1 MSDFPGNSFAGKG
14 EPDPSENSPEE
25 KNIEQVTSAPAKTR
39 KPGLGKKFKTV
50 FFGGDA
56 KTAGN
61 YVIFDVLVPAAK
73 DTIVEAGSQ
82 MIERFVFG
90 ESRRGGRRGVTR
102 PEAGPTG
109 YVSYNRYA
117 MGGPQREEPR
127 SISRRARAQHDFDE
141 IILNSR
147 QEAEDVIERLFDIVS
162 RYESAS
168 VADLYELVGLP
179 SSHTDQKWGW
189 LDIRGSRASRL
200 RGGGYLLDLPEPRPL
215 S

>member
-1 MSDFPGNSFAGKG
+1 MSDFPGNSFTGKG
-14 EPDPSENSPEE
+14 EPDPANTPEE
-25 KNIEQVTSAPAKTR
+25 KKVKQVTAQAATTR
-39 KPGLGKKFKTV
+39 KPGLGKKFKST

-61 YVIFDVLVPAAK
+61 YVIFDVLIPAAK
-73 DTIVEAGSQ
+73 DTMVEGVSQ
-82 MIERFVFG
+82 LMERVVFG
-90 ESRRGGRRGVTR
+90 DSRRRGPRRGMTQ
-102 PEAGPTG
+102 PPSGPLG
-109 YVSYNRYA
+109 MVNYNRYA
-117 MGGPQREEPR
+117 MQQEDQPR
-127 SISRRARAQHDFDE
+127 SMSRRARANHDFDE

-147 QEAEDVIERLFDIVS
+147 QEAEDVIEKMFDIVS
-162 RYESAS
+162 RYDSVS

-179 SSHTDQKWGW
+179 SQHTDQKWGW

>member
-14 EPDPSENSPEE
+14 EPDPAENAQDE
-25 KNIEQVTSAPAKTR
+25 KKIKQVTAEAARTR
-39 KPGLGKKFKTV
+39 KPGLGKKFKGV

-61 YVIFDVLVPAAK
+61 YVIFDVLIPAAK
-73 DTIVEAGSQ
+73 DTMVEGVSQ
-82 MIERFVFG
+82 LMERVVFG
-90 ESRRGGRRGVTR
+90 ESRRNRRGHGA
-102 PEAGPTG
+102 PPPSAGPTG

-117 MGGPQREEPR
+117 MQQQEQPR
-127 SISRRARAQHDFDE
+127 SMTRRARASHDFDE

-147 QEAEDVIERLFDIVS
+147 QEAEDVIEKMFDIIS

-179 SSHTDQKWGW
+179 SVHTDQKWGW
-189 LDIRGSRASRL
+189 LNIQGSRASRL
-200 RGGGYLLDLPEPRPL
+200 RGGGYLLDLPQPIAL
-215 S
+215 Q